1 MLSPQFLLPIHRE
14 LVVDLFAIA
23 GAVIAICGC
32 STWSAAQTDDAL
44 ADLFHRAA
52 VHRVP
57 DGKGTEG
64 GGL

>member
-1 MLSPQFLLPIHRE
+1 MKRRDTAYIRRA
-14 LVVDLFAIA
+14 VIA
-23 GAVIAICGC
+23 ATVGSVIAICGC

-44 ADLFHRAA
+44 AELFHRAA

>member
-1 MLSPQFLLPIHRE
+1 MKRRDTTYIRRA
-14 LVVDLFAIA
+14 VTAAIA